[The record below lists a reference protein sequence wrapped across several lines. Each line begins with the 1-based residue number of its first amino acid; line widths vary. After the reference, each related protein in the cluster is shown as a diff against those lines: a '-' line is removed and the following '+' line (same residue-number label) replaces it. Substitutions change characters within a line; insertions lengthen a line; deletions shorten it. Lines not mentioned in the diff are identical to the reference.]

1 MMATMTPQ
9 QQIVMQMQQ
18 PQAMAGGGAGPGS
31 ALGASGPASWLGAA
45 QSAGAAQGQTL
56 KSVGGLVDENPK
68 QAAMI
73 VRDWLSNPA

>member
-1 MMATMTPQ
+1 
-9 QQIVMQMQQ
+9 
-18 PQAMAGGGAGPGS
+18 MAGGGGVPGS
-31 ALGASGPASWLGAA
+31 APGASGPAAWLGAA

-56 KSVGGLVDENPK
+56 KSVGSLVDENPK